1 MLLQG
6 LILSLEIEV
15 SVHQGLVRVV
25 DSLKIGVLGSLI
37 DFQAVE
43 FGLQALQLRSELV
56 SQVVLLTIFGQ
67 LLLLVFN
74 ENGIGPLKLVDL
86 QIESMNHALQFRDIR
101 LRLMDLD
108 RSLLRLLGSLI
119 QLLIE

>member
-1 MLLQG
+1 VLLQG